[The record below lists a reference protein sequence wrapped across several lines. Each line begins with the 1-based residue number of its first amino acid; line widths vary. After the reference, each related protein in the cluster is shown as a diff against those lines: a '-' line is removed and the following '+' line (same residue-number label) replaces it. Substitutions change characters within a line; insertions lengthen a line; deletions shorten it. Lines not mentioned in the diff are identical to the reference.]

1 MAGSANALASGMNMP
16 FNFEAEQSVLG
27 CVLIE
32 PSCMEEVVSQIN
44 ADCFYLPQHKAIFSA
59 MMLMYTNSKAIDPVI
74 IADALTKE
82 GLYDTAGGRDYLLQ
96 LAQSV
101 PSTANVE
108 YYARI
113 VKEQYYLRALVNVSN
128 DIIERATGG
137 EADASAI
144 LDSAEQQIYNIRQGK
159 EKNGPTKISEVIVND
174 VYNRL
179 TLITGEDKE
188 KYKGVPTGFGMLDKY
203 ILGLN
208 RGNLILIGARP
219 AMGKTSFALNLALNV
234 SMSAKKKCVVFSLEM
249 TKEELAERLLSSQA
263 GVESQKLKSGELTP
277 DEWVRLGNAAGQFND
292 VELYLDD
299 TSAITVPEIKSRVR
313 RMKNVD
319 CIIIDYLGLIASAV
333 KKENRVQEVSEITRN
348 LKMMAKDLN
357 IPVVCCAQLSRGTEG
372 HGKNHKP
379 QLSDLRESGS
389 IEQDADIVMFLFRED
404 YYRSEVDEDK
414 QDEIDANKTELIVA
428 KNRHGKTGS
437 IELTFDK
444 EFTRFRSVD
453 THYDQ

>member
-1 MAGSANALASGMNMP
+1 MADRLNSVSGINMP
-16 FNFEAEQSVLG
+16 YNLEAEQSVLG
-27 CVLIE
+27 SVLVDAG
-32 PSCMEEVVSQIN
+32 CMEEVVSQIN

-74 IADALTKE
+74 IADTLTKE
-82 GLYDTAGGRDYLLQ
+82 GLYDTAGGRTYLLE

-113 VKEQYYLRALVNVSN
+113 VKEQYYLRMLVNVST
-128 DIIERATGG
+128 DIIEQATGG
-137 EADASAI
+137 EADASVI
-144 LDSAEQQIYNIRQGK
+144 LDSAEQMIYNIRQGK
-159 EKNGPTKISEVIVND
+159 EKNGPVKVSEVIVND
-174 VYNRL
+174 VYNKL

-188 KYKGVPTGFGMLDKY
+188 KYKGIPTGFGMLDKY
-203 ILGLN
+203 ITGLN
-208 RGNLILIGARP
+208 RSDLILIGARP
-219 AMGKTSFALNLALNV
+219 AMGKTSFALNLAQNI
-234 SMSAKKKCVVFSLEM
+234 SMNAGKKCIVFSLEM
-249 TKEELAERLLSSQA
+249 TKEQLAERLLSAQA
-263 GVESQKLKSGELTP
+263 GVESQKLKTGELTN
-277 DEWVRLGNAAGQFND
+277 DEWVRLGNAAGQFNN

-299 TSAITVPEIKSRVR
+299 TSSITVPEIKSRVR

-319 CIIIDYLGLIASAV
+319 CIIIDYLGLISSAT
-333 KKENRVQEVSEITRN
+333 KKENRVQEISEITRN

-357 IPVVCCAQLSRGTEG
+357 IPVICCAQLSRATEG

-389 IEQDADIVMFLFRED
+389 IEQDADIVMFLYRED
-404 YYRSEVDEDK
+404 YYRNDVAEDK

-428 KNRHGKTGS
+428 KNRHGATGS
-437 IELTFDK
+437 IEMTFDK

-453 THYDQ
+453 RTHYE